1 MKESYKEFK
10 NECLSNKLRIIQSIE
25 NQLIEQAKNSN
36 IGSECVLFTD
46 WIYNTHEMLGI
57 ESPKNAEYEALKV
70 NRTQEKLN
78 DVLAHISN
86 GYLIKEAIRMT
97 GQYDT
102 DFYNS
107 LNDDQAKQL
116 QFAKRE
122 FNKTKSNG

>member
-25 NQLIEQAKNSN
+25 TQLIEGKL
-36 IGSECVLFTD
+36 GSESILFTD
-46 WIYNTHEMLGI
+46 FIYNTHEMLGI
-57 ESPKNAEYEALKV
+57 EPPKNAEYEALKV

-78 DVLAHISN
+78 EVLAHISN

>member
-25 NQLIEQAKNSN
+25 TQLIEGKLV
-36 IGSECVLFTD
+36 SEYILFTD
-46 WIYNTHEMLGI
+46 FIYNTHEMLGI
-57 ESPKNAEYEALKV
+57 EPPKNAEYEALKV

-78 DVLAHISN
+78 EVLAHISN

-122 FNKTKSNG
+122 FNKTKNK

>member
-10 NECLSNKLRIIQSIE
+10 NECLSNKLQMIQSIE
-25 NQLIEQAKNSN
+25 TQLIQGKL
-36 IGSECVLFTD
+36 GSESILFTD
-46 WIYNTHEMLGI
+46 FIYNTREMLGI
-57 ESPKNAEYEALKV
+57 EPPKNAEYEALKV

-78 DVLAHISN
+78 EVLAHISN
-86 GYLIKEAIRMT
+86 GYLIKEAIRMA

-102 DFYNS
+102 DFYNL

-122 FNKTKSNG
+122 FNKNKNN

>member
-25 NQLIEQAKNSN
+25 NQLIEGKL
-36 IGSECVLFTD
+36 GSESVLFTD
-46 WIYNTHEMLGI
+46 FIYNTHEMLGI
-57 ESPKNAEYEALKV
+57 EPPKNAEYEALKV

-78 DVLAHISN
+78 EVLAHISN

-122 FNKTKSNG
+122 FNKTKNK

>member
-10 NECLSNKLRIIQSIE
+10 NECLSNKLQMIQSIE
-25 NQLIEQAKNSN
+25 TQLIEGKL
-36 IGSECVLFTD
+36 GSESVLFTD
-46 WIYNTHEMLGI
+46 FIYNTHVMLGI
-57 ESPKNAEYEALKV
+57 EPPKNAEYEALKV

-78 DVLAHISN
+78 EVLAHISN
-86 GYLIKEAIRMT
+86 GYLIKEAIRMA

-122 FNKTKSNG
+122 FNKTKNNG